1 MVGYSHTN
9 LLFRSKVIIILIVA
23 ICLLL
28 FNNTWSP
35 CILFCPRNIFQI
47 QNPPSSFQFTKS
59 LEEKALNCVLPSW
72 EYHHT
77 SDKYNTSPFSLNTSL
92 PDQHNIL
99 E

>member
-35 CILFCPRNIFQI
+35 CILFAHETFSN

-59 LEEKALNCVLPSW
+59 LKKSLKLCNFSW